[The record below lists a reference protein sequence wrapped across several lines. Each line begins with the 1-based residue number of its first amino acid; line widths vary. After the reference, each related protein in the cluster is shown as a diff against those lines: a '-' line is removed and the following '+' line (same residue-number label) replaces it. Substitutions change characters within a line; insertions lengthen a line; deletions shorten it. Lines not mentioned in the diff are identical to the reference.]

1 MTAPLI
7 GGEVSR
13 VDGRAKTTGS
23 ARYAA
28 DHREPEMAHAVVVQ
42 ATIGLGRVTAMHTDR
57 AVDSAGVLAVYSPFN
72 PLRLYPDPSG
82 RGENYQPLQDQ
93 NVRFRGQTIGVVVAD
108 SFEHARDAAALI
120 TVDYEQ
126 RPPRVS
132 LTEAGPGATVSGD
145 EPGRRTVLA
154 PGVASIEAALRAGDV
169 VVETTVSQPSQS
181 HAAMEPHASVAV
193 WRAGSLTLYTGSQR
207 PSSTA
212 ASVAGRLGI
221 RPDQVRVVSTYVG
234 GGFGSKAMTWSD
246 VVLAAAAARALNRPV
261 KLVLARAQVFTI
273 VGHRSTVRQTVRLA
287 AGNDGVL
294 TAVSHESD
302 AEAPAVGGWPMQP
315 AADTTAMLYRTPNL
329 HIDQRLVTMDVPPTW
344 AMRAPHEAPGA
355 FAIETAMDELAVA
368 TAVDPVELRLRNYT
382 TTVPGEE
389 RIWTSKRLDEC
400 YRVGAAR
407 FGWAQRPTTPG
418 SRRDGQWLVGMGM
431 ASAIYPAGRAANEVR
446 IRFCDDGTI
455 EAATATSDIGTGA
468 ATALAIVVADAVGLP
483 LDRIVARV
491 GDTSLPPGAGAV
503 GSRVTGSMTPVA
515 RAAAHAA
522 IRKLIDTAA
531 THPRS
536 PFATASAP
544 VSYRAGSL
552 SAGATVVGFA
562 DLLHTL
568 GLPGVEASDTGDDAV
583 PDQRRF
589 VAHGFGAH
597 FCEVRVNSFTGE
609 TRISRFTTVVDVG
622 RVINAK
628 AARSQVVGGVIFGIG
643 HALLE
648 ANPIEASGRM
658 ACANLGD
665 YLVPVNADVPFI
677 DAVCLDGDDTNFS
690 DVGARGIGEL
700 GTVGSAAA
708 VGNAVYNATG
718 IRIRDL
724 PIHPED
730 LLRESEA

>member
-1 MTAPLI
+1 VTAPLI
-7 GGEVSR
+7 GGAISR
-13 VDGRAKTTGS
+13 VDGRAKTTGG

-28 DHREPEMAHAVVVQ
+28 DHREPNMAHAVVVQ
-42 ATIGLGRVTAMHTDR
+42 ATIGLGRVTAMHTD
-57 AVDSAGVLAVYSPFN
+57 AAAKCAGVLAIYSPFN
-72 PLRLYPDPSG
+72 PLRLYPDPSR
-82 RGENYQPLQDQ
+82 RGENYQPLQDRD
-93 NVRFRGQTIGVVVAD
+93 VRFRGQTIGVVVAD
-108 SFEHARDAAALI
+108 SFQHARDAAALV
-120 TVDYEQ
+120 TADYEQ
-126 RPPRVS
+126 RPPRIS
-132 LTEAGPGATVSGD
+132 LTDAGPGTTIAGD
-145 EPGRRTVLA
+145 DPGQRTFLA
-154 PGVASIEAALRAGDV
+154 PGVASIDDALRAGDV
-169 VVETTVSQPSQS
+169 VVETTVSQPQQN

-193 WRAGSLTLYTGSQR
+193 WRGDQLTLYTGSQR
-207 PSSTA
+207 PASTA

-221 RPDQVRVVSTYVG
+221 RPDQVRVVSTHVG

-261 KLVLARAQVFTI
+261 KLVLSRAQVFTI

-287 AGNDGVL
+287 AGTDGVL

-329 HIDQRLVTMDVPPTW
+329 HIDQRLVTLDVSPTW
-344 AMRAPHEAPGA
+344 AMRAPHEAPGG

-368 TAVDPVELRLRNYT
+368 TGVDPVELRLRNYA
-382 TTVPGEE
+382 TTVPGED

-407 FGWAQRPTTPG
+407 FGWAQRPAAPG
-418 SRRDGQWLVGMGM
+418 SRRDGQWLIGMGM
-431 ASAIYPAGRAANEVR
+431 ASAIYKAGRSANEVR
-446 IRFCDDGTI
+446 VRFCDDGTV

-468 ATALAIVVADAVGLP
+468 ATALAIVVAEAVGLP
-483 LDRIVARV
+483 LDRVIARV
-491 GDTSLPPGAGAV
+491 GDTTLPPGAGAV
-503 GSRVTGSMTPVA
+503 GSRATGSMTPVA
-515 RAAAHAA
+515 RAAALAA
-522 IRKLIDTAA
+522 LQKLIDTAA
-531 THPRS
+531 THPDS
-536 PFATASAP
+536 PLTAASAP
-544 VSYRAGSL
+544 VSYRAGRLHTGGS
-552 SAGATVVGFA
+552 GVDFA

-568 GLPGVEASDTGDDAV
+568 GVPGVEASSIGDDAV
-583 PDQRRF
+583 PDPNRF
-589 VAHGFGAH
+589 AAHSFGAH
-597 FCEVRVNSFTGE
+597 FCEVRVNAFTGE
-609 TRISRFTTVVDVG
+609 TRVNRFTTIVDIG

-648 ANPIEASGRM
+648 ANPIEATGRM

-690 DVGARGIGEL
+690 DVGARGVGEV

-708 VGNAVYNATG
+708 IGNAVFNATG

-730 LLRESEA
+730 LLREP